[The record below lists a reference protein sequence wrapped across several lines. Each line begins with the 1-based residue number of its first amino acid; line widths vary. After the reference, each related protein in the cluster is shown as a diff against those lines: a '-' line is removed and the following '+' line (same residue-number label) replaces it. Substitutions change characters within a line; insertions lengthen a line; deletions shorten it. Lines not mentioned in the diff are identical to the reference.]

1 MGEPLSR
8 MKGWLLAALLA
19 SATLGV
25 PAQPAT
31 APAGAGGA
39 ANFDAVFQQVTG
51 PTSMDMTFEA
61 YDADLDRLRV
71 LLPPGDTARDL
82 RFRSVY
88 CGSSRWKDPARGLAY
103 TDDAIRRA
111 KAAGDTASEAR
122 ALFCRSTFVMLLFGT
137 RQSLAEADKMVTL
150 LQNGTERQLYA
161 EALMLRGGLYSD
173 LGEQA
178 KALMDFQRARAGFRA
193 AGIDHEI
200 DFLLMKIA
208 VTYRR
213 IGDFAQAERYFT
225 HSVARGQD
233 AQDWDRVVSDLIQ
246 LGYLYD
252 ESGALAKSRESF
264 ERAVALS
271 LQHKNVLDAATA
283 RVGLASTQVTQGE
296 FEAALAT
303 LAQAQA
309 EFKSEQSNLHDD
321 MLLLVAGQ
329 ALAGKGQFQEALLR
343 YRQALP
349 LIQKD
354 GNDRYLAL
362 LYKAQSASEEA
373 LGRTADALADFK
385 RYSELQTSLQGK
397 MRLEQSRLLEYEY
410 EIRRRDF
417 ENRRLRAEADSRQ
430 QQVNALQR
438 VRHWQTLAL
447 LLGAVLALMLAWL
460 AWRQWKRS
468 RRLRTLA
475 MTDPLTGAA
484 SRLAI
489 EKIADRA
496 LATAQ
501 QHGAPLAVLLLDLDH
516 FKQVNDGYGHPAGD
530 AVLRDTVQ
538 AWQTQLRGRDALG
551 RIGGEEFAVV
561 CIGATQAQ
569 ALVIAN
575 RLLEATRTLRLPDID
590 PALRIATSIGVAEAA
605 PGETRE
611 ALFARADAALYRA
624 KQRGRDRVEC

>member
-150 LQNGTERQLYA
+150 LQNGTERQLHA

-225 HSVARGQD
+225 HSVQRGQD
-233 AQDWDRVVSDLIQ
+233 KQDWDRVVSDLIQ

-252 ESGALAKSRESF
+252 ESGDPAKSRATF
-264 ERAVALS
+264 ERAVTLAD
-271 LQHKNVLDAATA
+271 QHETPPDQATA
-283 RVGLASTQVTQGE
+283 RLGLASSQVAQGE
-296 FEAALAT
+296 FDAALAT
-303 LAQAQA
+303 LAHARA
-309 EFKSEQSNLHDD
+309 LSSLHDD
-321 MLLLVAGQ
+321 MLLLTTGQ
-329 ALAGKGQFQEALLR
+329 ALAGKGQYQEALAR

-447 LLGAVLALMLAWL
+447 LLGAVLAVMLAWL